1 MERQFEQ
8 DLAFYCAPALAGIKP
23 SNLLSCS
30 RETYP
35 DLPSLA
41 AQYNRELSGAK
52 IRFRILCSCGRRQ
65 LLLVY
70 RSDRLEQ
77 QLRQPAVASLLRAL
91 GYPVRAGAEAMLEYL
106 GVRFGQGE
114 EFPHEIGL
122 FLGYPVEDVLGFLE
136 NQGKNCRYC
145 GHWKVYGDVGAAKR
159 RFAQY
164 DRCRAALCQRICQG
178 QTLARLFATA

>member
-1 MERQFEQ
+1 MEQFEK
-8 DLAFYCAPALAGIKP
+8 DLAFFCAPALAGIKP

-30 RETYP
+30 FADYP
-35 DLPSLA
+35 
-41 AQYNRELSGAK
+41 ELSRIADEYNQALAGAK
-52 IRFRILCSCGRRQ
+52 IRFTILCSCKSRQ

-70 RSDRLEQ
+70 RRDRLER
-77 QLRQPAVASLLRAL
+77 QLSEPAVSALLSKL
-91 GYPVRAGAEAMLEYL
+91 GYPVKAGVPAMLDYL
-106 GVRFGQGE
+106 GLRFRQE

-122 FLGYPVEDVLGFLE
+122 FLGYPVEDVLGFWE

>member
-1 MERQFEQ
+1 MEQFEK
-8 DLAFYCAPALAGIKP
+8 DLAFFCAPALAGIKP

-35 DLPSLA
+35 DLPRLA
-41 AQYNRELSGAK
+41 DQYNQALNPAR
-52 IRFRILCSCGRRQ
+52 IRFTILCSCKERQ

-70 RSDRLEQ
+70 RADRLEQ
-77 QLRQPAVASLLRAL
+77 QLKEPAVQVLLKAL
-91 GYPVRAGAEAMLEYL
+91 GYPVSGALPVLLDYL
-106 GVRFGQGE
+106 KFRFQQE

-122 FLGYPVEDVLGFLE
+122 FLGYPVEDVLGFWE

-145 GHWKVYGDVGAAKR
+145 GHWKVYGDVTAAKR

-164 DRCRAALCQRICQG
+164 DRCRTALCQRIGQG
-178 QTLARLFATA
+178 QTLTRLFATA